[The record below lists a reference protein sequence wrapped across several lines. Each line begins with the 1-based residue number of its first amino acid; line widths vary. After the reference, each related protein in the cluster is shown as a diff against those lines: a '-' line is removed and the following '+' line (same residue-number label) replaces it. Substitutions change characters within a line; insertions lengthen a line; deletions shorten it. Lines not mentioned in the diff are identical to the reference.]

1 MDKKLAKKHTIL
13 NMAKIS
19 FFVFNSNLKFQKEVF
34 CLFGQPVYFEGK
46 NSVAFWE
53 PEIFQY
59 ILPPFRMNMFNNG

>member
-1 MDKKLAKKHTIL
+1 M
-13 NMAKIS
+13 
-19 FFVFNSNLKFQKEVF
+19 FNSNLKFQKEVF